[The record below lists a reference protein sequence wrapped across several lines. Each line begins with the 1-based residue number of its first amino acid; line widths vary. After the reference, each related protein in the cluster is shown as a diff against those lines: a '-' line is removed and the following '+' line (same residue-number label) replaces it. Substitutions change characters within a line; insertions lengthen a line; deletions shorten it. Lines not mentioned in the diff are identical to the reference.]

1 MNNRVKS
8 IVVALLL
15 FSSPLSFAIN
25 RDHLRDLNKQAAVFG
40 QQKDWKSLREALI
53 KIGVELG
60 TPTAYQMLRMAS
72 VEARLENNKAA
83 LQWMAR
89 YAATGL
95 TYDAAADDDLKPL
108 LAEAGYASIAQ
119 VMKRNSEP
127 VTKAE
132 VVCSL
137 PVANLMPEDL
147 TYDGASHTF
156 IVSSVQH
163 HTLYRVSLPKSSG
176 KECDLQELSLDD
188 DVKRWPTFAVSL
200 DSAHHILWVT
210 ASGFAGAPKE
220 DEGKAALFALD
231 SSTGKTLRRFDLQ
244 GSSPAV
250 LGDMTV
256 APDGTVYV
264 TDSLGGGVYR
274 VHGEVQTAKLEKL
287 ADGLFSPQ
295 TAVLA
300 KDGKHLFVADYS
312 VGIAVVDLASGRVHY
327 LPHPE
332 NIAVTGLDGLHAA
345 GGSLVGV
352 QNGTEPER
360 IVRLQLNPAQTE
372 ITSVEVIEQGLRIG
386 DPTHA
391 IEVDG
396 MIYVSANVGWNK
408 VDDHGALKAG
418 EHFTAPL
425 LLRFAVK

>member
-1 MNNRVKS
+1 MNIRVKS

-15 FSSPLSFAIN
+15 FSSFLSFAIN
-25 RDHLRDLNKQAAVFG
+25 RDHLRELNKQAAVFG
-40 QQKDWKSLREALI
+40 QQKDWKSLREVLI
-53 KIGVELG
+53 KIGDELG
-60 TPTAYQMLRMAS
+60 TPTPYQMLRMAS
-72 VEARLENNKAA
+72 VEERLGNNKAA

-95 TYDAAADDDLKPL
+95 TYDVASDDDLKPL
-108 LAEAGYASIAQ
+108 LTEAGYASIAQ
-119 VMKRNSEP
+119 VMKQNSEP

-137 PVANLMPEDL
+137 PVADLMPEDL

-163 HTLYRVSLPKSSG
+163 HTLYRISLPKSSG
-176 KECDLQELSLDD
+176 KECDVQELSLDD

-200 DSAHHILWVT
+200 DGAHHVLWAT
-210 ASGFAGAPKE
+210 AAGFAGAPKE

-274 VHGEVQTAKLEKL
+274 VHGAVQTAQLEKI

-295 TAVLA
+295 TPVLA
-300 KDGKHLFVADYS
+300 KDGKRLFVADYS
-312 VGIAVVDLASGRVHY
+312 VGIAVVDLASGKVDY

-345 GGSLVGV
+345 GGSFVGV

-372 ITSVEVIEQGLRIG
+372 ITSVEVLEQGLRIG

-396 MIYVSANVGWNK
+396 MTYVSANVGWNK
-408 VDDHGALKAG
+408 VDDHGALKTG